1 MESSRTSLVSRTP
14 SETHFDVLGLEV
26 QVLSLFLEASSLR
39 KLLCPRPR
47 TALFCETSKFCGKM
61 PETLRKICRDFF
73 LLKKLNFFFCEVE
86 EIKQT
91 KADYDKVNDFQA
103 KTDAA
108 LDKLKNR
115 CNDLEEYVQKANYR
129 SRVDA
134 LMNELYSKKL
144 NLLIYGIKENE
155 QNVWETKT
163 ESRKLVYDFM
173 KDILLLKN
181 PITIK
186 LADVH
191 RLPQHPVFNTA
202 GGKVTRPIIIKLTN
216 SNDKHLIFQS
226 LKNLKTYNESLNLK
240 PKSPG
245 YVYVTEHLPQELKT
259 QKQKLL
265 PHYNKAKSSG
275 KKVSWKISAG
285 MYCLYIEGERFVPK

>member
-1 MESSRTSLVSRTP
+1 MSESKI
-14 SETHFDVLGLEV
+14 DEV
-26 QVLSLFLEASSLR
+26 LR
-39 KLLCPRPR
+39 KLNFLIEKS
-47 TALFCETSKFCGKM
+47 TAMQTSIDNFN
-61 PETLRKICRDFF
+61 ERISVVEIKITN
-73 LLKKLNFFFCEVE
+73 LESEVE

-115 CNDLEEYVQKANYR
+115 CDDLEEYVQKANCR

-134 LMNELYSKKL
+134 LINELYSKKF
-144 NLLIYGIKENE
+144 NLLIYGKKENE

-163 ESRKLVYDFM
+163 EFGKLVYDFM
-173 KDILLLKN
+173 RDVLLLKN
-181 PITIK
+181 PETIK

-245 YVYVTEHLPQELKT
+245 YAYVTEHLPQELKI

-265 PHYNKAKSSG
+265 PHYNEAKSSG

-285 MYCLYIEGERFVPK
+285 MYCLYIEGEKFVSK